1 MAVTEEVDQCMFP
14 VVEGDNDDAAANKV
28 SSDCRDKRTES
39 STGFI
44 HSEVTGSI
52 FESSVLYI
60 VKV

>member
-28 SSDCRDKRTES
+28 SSDCRDKRTEC

-44 HSEVTGSI
+44 HSEITGSI
-52 FESSVLYI
+52 F
-60 VKV
+60 